1 MRQVI
6 CSFLFEYLPRITNY
20 EIQPT
25 KSHLFTSEA
34 VVFWEK
40 INKELNSKDM
50 IMSVLHFIALSPEL
64 FLSDFEFLNVFNEF
78 MGTNSDFLL
87 MKDP

>member
-1 MRQVI
+1 
-6 CSFLFEYLPRITNY
+6 
-20 EIQPT
+20 
-25 KSHLFTSEA
+25 
-34 VVFWEK
+34 
-40 INKELNSKDM
+40 M